1 MILSRVANDIA
12 AYDQTQYGV
21 QLHAST
27 FQPRT
32 PRASSSSGPAQFH
45 LGESITVDWKAPAN
59 HSRKDWIG
67 IYRMGANKS
76 KLVTRVSSQGRWV
89 GVHGEEWEG
98 DHYDNGLGSTASGDQ
113 GTVTLSGK
121 KLPWTTGIY
130 ELR

>member
-1 MILSRVANDIA
+1 VILSRVANDIA

-59 HSRKDWIG
+59 NVMAIAGPIEIFGAPTLLLSSLTRKLIPFL
-67 IYRMGANKS
+67 ATQS
-76 KLVTRVSSQGRWV
+76 SSQPTPMSPKR
-89 GVHGEEWEG
+89 
-98 DHYDNGLGSTASGDQ
+98 ST
-113 GTVTLSGK
+113 
-121 KLPWTTGIY
+121 
-130 ELR
+130 RR